1 MQALA
6 TRQSYIL
13 RDNSAN
19 LEDGEVV
26 YNLRVR
32 DMAENDKPREKLMAA
47 GPGSLGL
54 AELLAVVWGV
64 GTRKEDVLA
73 MSRRIMHEYGGYNM
87 AHETSPAKISEVLGI
102 PIQKA
107 CQLVA
112 SFELGRR
119 FYAQRAGKPVF
130 VRTASQAYQYVRT
143 MAISQ
148 KEQLRGLYLN
158 SRYEVIHDEVIS
170 VGSLT
175 ASIVHPRE
183 VFRPAI
189 DHGAVAV
196 VIAHN
201 HPSEDTT
208 PTAADLEITAQLKAA
223 GALLGIDLLDHL
235 IVTSRTFRSI
245 SPGKEPRL

>member
-6 TRQSYIL
+6 QRSYIL
-13 RDNSAN
+13 RDHSTS
-19 LEDGEVV
+19 LEEADVV

-32 DMAENDKPREKLMAA
+32 DMAESDKPREKLLAA
-47 GPGSLGL
+47 GPSALGL
-54 AELLAVVWGV
+54 AELLAIVWGV

-73 MSRRIMHEYGGYNM
+73 MSRRIMQEYGERSM
-87 AHETSPAKISEVLGI
+87 VHETNPVKISDALDI
-102 PIQKA
+102 PVQKA

-119 FYAQRAGKPVF
+119 FYAQRGGKPVY
-130 VRTASQAYQYVRT
+130 VRTASQAYQHLRT
-143 MAISQ
+143 MANSQ

-208 PTAADLEITAQLKAA
+208 PTAADFEITAQLKAA
-223 GALLGIDLLDHL
+223 GILLGIDVLDH
-235 IVTSRTFRSI
+235 IIITSRSFRSI
-245 SPGKEPRL
+245 NAARDLTA